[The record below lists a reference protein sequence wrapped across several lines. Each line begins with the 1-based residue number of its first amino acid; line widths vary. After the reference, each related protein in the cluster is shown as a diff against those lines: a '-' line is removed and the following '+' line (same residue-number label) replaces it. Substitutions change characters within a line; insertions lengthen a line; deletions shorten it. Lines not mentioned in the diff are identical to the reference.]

1 MAKIIYKTDEE
12 IELIR
17 QNCLLVSKTLAYT
30 ASQLKEGALGKDLDA
45 NAEQFIR
52 DHGAEP
58 GFKGLYGCPSTLL
71 ISINE
76 VVVHGLPNDVPLKKG
91 DIVSIDCGV
100 YDNSYY
106 GDAAYTFAIGEIDPD
121 TMKLLVVTKDALYK
135 GIDAAKK
142 DNRLGDISHAIQYH
156 TEKLHGYGVVRDL
169 VGHGLGK
176 KLHEKPEVPNFGKRG
191 RGVKLQE
198 GLVIAI
204 EPMINMGTHKV
215 AQAKDGWTVYTRD
228 RKPSAHY
235 EHTIA
240 IKNGTPDI
248 LSNHDLIEEV
258 IDKNDNIQKI
268 SLES

>member
-1 MAKIIYKTDEE
+1 M
-12 IELIR
+12 
-17 QNCLLVSKTLAYT
+17 
-30 ASQLKEGALGKDLDA
+30 
-45 NAEQFIR
+45 
-52 DHGAEP
+52 
-58 GFKGLYGCPSTLL
+58 
-71 ISINE
+71 
-76 VVVHGLPNDVPLKKG
+76 VVHGLPNDVPLKNG